1 MRGPGT
7 VKTSMLYN
15 KQPIKKVYTHVITDI
30 RQGTIVFIKK
40 HNNSKHA
47 HTRQECTVNVVT
59 TLLGWTFEEL
69 RLTSGKGKR
78 FISSPKLP
86 QQH

>member
-1 MRGPGT
+1 MREPGK

-15 KQPIKKVYTHVITDI
+15 KQPIKKCNTHVITDI
-30 RQGTIVFIKK
+30 KHGAIVYIKK
-40 HNNSKHA
+40 YTNSKHA
-47 HTRQECTVNVVT
+47 HTRQVCTVNVVT
-59 TLLGWTFEEL
+59 KLLGGMFEEL

-78 FISSPKLP
+78 FISSPKHP